1 VNKLEVGKILTIA
14 MAIDARLNT
23 SDDNALIAK
32 IEGWYL
38 ALVDSMDFEFA
49 RDAVANHYQTQT
61 DSLMPAHLNQQWA
74 KESKRLQLEE
84 NARLA
89 SLEIESARAQRVPM
103 PDYIKEQLEAMYKIP
118 DEPKKEL
125 TPETLEQLAMKQQAS
140 LEWLKANG

>member
-32 IEGWYL
+32 IEGWHL

-103 PDYIKEQLEAMYKIP
+103 PDYIKEQLESMYKIP